1 MKVSN
6 IAPFGVRMPPDLKK
20 RLEASAKKNSRSLN
34 AEVVYWL
41 QQAMDEQ
48 DESSGLVR
56 QMPITIIDGLG
67 GWKERQPPNEASITV
82 LEQMKLLINELEHQ
96 INKNDTSKG

>member
-34 AEVVYWL
+34 AEVVFWL
-41 QQAMDEQ
+41 QKAMDEQ
-48 DESSGLVR
+48 DEARDAVR
-56 QMPITIIDGLG
+56 HMPITIVDGLG
-67 GWKERQPPNEASITV
+67 GWRENKQPDDSSAALIERMRELV
-82 LEQMKLLINELEHQ
+82 GELE
-96 INKNDTSKG
+96 NKIVKK